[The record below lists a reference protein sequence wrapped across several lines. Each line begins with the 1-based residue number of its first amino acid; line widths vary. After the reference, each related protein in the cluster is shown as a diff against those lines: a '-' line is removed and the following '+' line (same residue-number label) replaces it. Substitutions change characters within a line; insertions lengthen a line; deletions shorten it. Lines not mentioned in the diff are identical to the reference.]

1 MEANLTKDEI
11 DFIVRALNFYW
22 NDAKQNLTERKSL
35 GDIER
40 ENYEYQLM
48 KSKSIMMKLE
58 D

>member
-1 MEANLTKDEI
+1 MEINRKDL
-11 DFIVRALNFYW
+11 DFIEQALNFYW

-48 KSKSIMMKLE
+48 KSKELLIKVE
-58 D
+58 R